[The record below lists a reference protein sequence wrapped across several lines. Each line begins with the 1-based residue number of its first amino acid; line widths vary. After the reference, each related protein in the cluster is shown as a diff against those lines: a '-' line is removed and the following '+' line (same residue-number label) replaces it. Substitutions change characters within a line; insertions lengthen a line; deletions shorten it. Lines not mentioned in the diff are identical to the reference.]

1 MPVGLSKCLKQ
12 IIWIKINR
20 FKNPKWLEANKLA
33 IYKRDQGFELGTT
46 ENKSSKRSER
56 VLELG
61 ASELQAQRA
70 KTPLTTRPNCGFDGA
85 AS

>member
-1 MPVGLSKCLKQ
+1 M
-12 IIWIKINR
+12 
-20 FKNPKWLEANKLA
+20 A

-70 KTPLTTRPNCGFDGA
+70 KTPLTTRPHCGFDGA
-85 AS
+85 ASQINY